1 MSHLPVPSAKA
12 NGPWDAR
19 GVANLLLDRAG
30 QRGVAVSNLAL
41 QKLLYFA
48 HGVMLTRHNQPLV
61 DGYFEAWEYG
71 PVHPLLYAAFK
82 NAGRSPIANRAQS
95 RNLKTGETSD
105 VTPPTDLLVL
115 DVVDDVLRAF
125 GDQPPARLVRL
136 SHSKGGPWD
145 VVVNESGTAGRLGL
159 RITDKLI
166 LEHFHRHK
174 VAVGPEPQFG
184 DDVVVEEP
192 PA

>member
-1 MSHLPVPSAKA
+1 MLHSLMPDANA

-19 GVANLLLDRAG
+19 GVANLLLDRAED
-30 QRGVAVSNLAL
+30 RGVAVSNLAL

-48 HGVMLTRHNQPLV
+48 HGVMLTRHGQPLV

-82 NAGRSPIANRAQS
+82 SAGRTPIANRAQS
-95 RNLKTGETSD
+95 RNLRTGETAVVAAPTNRLVRD
-105 VTPPTDLLVL
+105 VI
-115 DVVDDVLRAF
+115 DDVLRAF

-145 VVVNESGTAGRLGL
+145 IVVNESGTEGRLGL
-159 RITDKLI
+159 RITDILI
-166 LEHFHRHK
+166 SEHFHRHK
-174 VAVGPEPQFG
+174 VAVGSEPHFG
-184 DDVVVEEP
+184 DDVVVEKP